1 VSGAAPPLTPPEEFP
16 TVREIAAGLRRL
28 LDDGS
33 IAAAIVQVRWGATG
47 LPLSATDG
55 AIHRAP
61 VVPPVPVAG

>member
-1 VSGAAPPLTPPEEFP
+1 
-16 TVREIAAGLRRL
+16 VREIAAGLRRL

-33 IAAAIVQVRWGATG
+33 IAAEIVQVRWGATG